1 VLESRQGQEN
11 QLVLESRQGQENQLV
26 LESRQGQENQLVLE
40 SRQELENQQEL
51 AIQLVQDYL
60 QPQHRLSTKTTF
72 DVLVHQLP

>member
-1 VLESRQGQEN
+1 
-11 QLVLESRQGQENQLV
+11 V

-60 QPQHRLSTKTTF
+60 QPQHRLSTKMTF